1 VPTVRCPRCGT
12 INPDG
17 RRPLARCRRC
27 HEALGK
33 CRYCHHYDARIAD
46 CTHPSRPADEHIS
59 DADEVLNCPLFASR
73 LTGAPAPRA
82 LGRLVRTGFLAAALA
97 TLGIIVALR
106 LLSGPS
112 PPPAAALRVSASV
125 PASSFQEEGFPLV
138 VLVKNESDHRARDVR
153 VRVSGRSLAHLT
165 CQYCDPPEAFLE
177 ASPQQ
182 LLAALGDLPPGEIG
196 AVTFQF
202 TAGGAGEFTL
212 AILVTAANLPAPARA
227 SVSGE
232 VLP

>member
-1 VPTVRCPRCGT
+1 MPTVRCPRCGT
-12 INPDG
+12 INPNG
-17 RRPLARCRRC
+17 RRPLARC
-27 HEALGK
+27 
-33 CRYCHHYDARIAD
+33 
-46 CTHPSRPADEHIS
+46 
-59 DADEVLNCPLFASR
+59 
-73 LTGAPAPRA
+73 
-82 LGRLVRTGFLAAALA
+82 RLVRTGFLAAALA
-97 TLGIIVALR
+97 GLGIAVALR
-106 LLSGPS
+106 FLSGPS
-112 PPPAAALRVSASV
+112 PPPEAALRVSASV

-138 VLVKNESDHRARDVR
+138 VLVKNESDHRARDIR

-196 AVTFQF
+196 AITFQF
-202 TAGGAGEFTL
+202 TAGGTGEFTL
-212 AILVTAANLPAPARA
+212 VILVTAANLPAPARA